1 MDICRCAFKLK
12 DKSGPNGILF
22 LQEKH
27 SAKENEIRWNDD
39 FKSQMHNSIYSHGK
53 SNGCGVLI
61 SFLGRITYT
70 VKKKVFDKHGRTL
83 IIEALIDN
91 IKFILIYMTLH

>member
-1 MDICRCAFKLK
+1 
-12 DKSGPNGILF
+12 
-22 LQEKH
+22 
-27 SAKENEIRWNDD
+27 
-39 FKSQMHNSIYSHGK
+39 MHNSIYSHGK

-91 IKFILIYMTLH
+91 IKFILIYMTLHWKWSTIYLFGTDKPVRKFQS